1 MKISRG
7 GKTGF
12 EIFLPLFSFAI
23 WSSGCGSI
31 YECVKRKLKQG
42 GALKRHIIGWQTLF
56 SLFVIFPFIF
66 LVLSNFGHV
75 MKMVF
80 FPFSARIFFPVP
92 HFKMFPFHSGIVVC
106 FCFFCLLNGE
116 DREWNL
122 KTNRALRSETL
133 RDDDWK
139 KFYRFHKMG
148 KKKNVEQK
156 KTKQNSPTKR

>member
-106 FCFFCLLNGE
+106 FFFLPF
-116 DREWNL
+116 EWRGQGVKFEN
-122 KTNRALRSETL
+122 KQGFTI
-133 RDDDWK
+133 RDAQGWWLEK
-139 KFYRFHKMG
+139 ILP
-148 KKKNVEQK
+148 V
-156 KTKQNSPTKR
+156 S